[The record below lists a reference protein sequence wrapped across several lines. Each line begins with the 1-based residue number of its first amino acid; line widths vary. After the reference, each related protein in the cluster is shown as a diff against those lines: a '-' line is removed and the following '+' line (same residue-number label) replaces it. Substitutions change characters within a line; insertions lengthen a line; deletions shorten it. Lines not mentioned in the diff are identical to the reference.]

1 MAKLSY
7 KERLERMAREAKKL
21 EKAKLELA
29 QKMGV
34 YILDND
40 SDVKNITGFKEKY
53 SKLIKNSDLLE
64 EFQEYIKAKKEA
76 EKAKEENQNQ
86 GNNFCNDE
94 DNKDNIYKS

>member
-7 KERLERMAREAKKL
+7 KERLERMARDAKKL
-21 EKAKLELA
+21 EKAKIELA

-40 SDVKNITGFKEKY
+40 SDVINITGFKEKY

-64 EFQEYIKAKKEA
+64 EFEEYIKAKEEA
-76 EKAKEENQNQ
+76 EKVKEENQNQ
-86 GNNFCNDE
+86 VNNFPNDRSNGN
-94 DNKDNIYKS
+94 DVYKS